1 MKIRIPDDDERKNIR
16 NIMVRSD
23 IGMGLKKWL
32 KIQMDI
38 EADDALMDALM
49 RYFEA
54 CKLAGLEF
62 VDIKEAIKSHDK
74 WQNDSR

>member
-49 RYFEA
+49 RYFIV
-54 CKLAGLEF
+54 LSPHAGAVILPTY
-62 VDIKEAIKSHDK
+62 
-74 WQNDSR
+74 R

>member
-1 MKIRIPDDDERKNIR
+1 MKIRIPDDDESKDIR
-16 NIMVRSD
+16 DIMVRSD

-38 EADDALMDALM
+38 DADEVLMDILM
-49 RYFEA
+49 KYFEA

-62 VDIKEAIKSHDK
+62 VDIEEAIKSHKK
-74 WQNDSR
+74 WQNDSI

>member
-62 VDIKEAIKSHDK
+62 VDIEEAIKSHHK

>member
-38 EADDALMDALM
+38 EADDALMDVLM

-54 CKLAGLEF
+54 CKLVGLEF
-62 VDIKEAIKSHDK
+62 VDIEEAIKSHDK

>member
-1 MKIRIPDDDERKNIR
+1 MKIRIPDDHESNEIR
-16 NIMVRSD
+16 NMIVRSN

-38 EADDALMDALM
+38 EADDVLMDALM
-49 RYFEA
+49 MYFEA

-62 VDIKEAIKSHDK
+62 VDIEEGIKSHNK
-74 WQNDSR
+74 WQNDSI